1 MVRKMSSEIG
11 EIEKILH
18 AKPDLEFTK
27 RESTVKFAGSRE
39 RIYVASDDLIYEE
52 GFYVHIKSENTDI
65 YLPKELIM
73 KMMNMIRGD
82 EIDDGSI

>member
-1 MVRKMSSEIG
+1 MSSEID

-18 AKPDLEFTK
+18 AKPDLDLGK

-52 GFYVHIKSENTDI
+52 GFYVHIKSESTDI
-65 YLPKELIM
+65 YLPKELVM
-73 KMMNMIRGD
+73 RMTNMMRGD